1 MAKTKKNLR
10 SVMDDNAANAVVTP
24 SAQSSGLCVSSND
37 REVANYIDN
46 VTTFLNKNSNQI
58 LVFIV
63 GLLYC
68 YGLRVSEVLS
78 LDASCV
84 LGNNQLLI
92 KGSKGSESRVVTV
105 VYGIDVYKSLL
116 CNNIPLSDVYSR
128 FWLYR
133 ELKKYG
139 LYAYFGNNQNAS
151 VTHLSR
157 HLKVLDF
164 KSKNVPRDTISAFL
178 GHKALKSLT
187 YYEKQIDQGR
197 KNA

>member
-10 SVMDDNAANAVVTP
+10 TVMDDNATNAVVSP
-24 SAQSSGLCVSSND
+24 SAQSGELCDLGND
-37 REVANYIDN
+37 RNLANYISN
-46 VTTFLNKNSNQI
+46 VTTFLSKNSNRI
-58 LVFIV
+58 LVFMV

-78 LDASCV
+78 LDSLCV

-105 VYGIDVYKSLL
+105 VYGLDVYKSLL
-116 CNNIPLSDVYSR
+116 CNSIPLSGIYSR

-139 LYAYFGNNQNAS
+139 LYAYFGNNKNAS

-164 KSKNVPRDTISAFL
+164 KMKNVPRGTISQFL
-178 GHKALKSLT
+178 GHKSLKSLT
-187 YYEKQIDQGR
+187 YYEKPVGKGR
-197 KNA
+197 ENA